1 MLNMAY
7 QEKTKEPRKYNLFL
21 KREELIGA
29 KIIFPLGSPDL
40 MYYLNKI
47 AEDMGKT
54 DFIMDSGCIVYNT
67 LWITTS
73 LRDIS
78 KVELTSKRKRT
89 QWNWI
94 RYSF

>member
-1 MLNMAY
+1 MAY

-47 AEDMGKT
+47 AEDMGKP
-54 DFIMDSGCIVYNT
+54 DFMICMDSGCIDYNT

-73 LRDIS
+73 LRGIA
-78 KVELTSKRKRT
+78 KVELTV
-89 QWNWI
+89 
-94 RYSF
+94 

>member
-1 MLNMAY
+1 
-7 QEKTKEPRKYNLFL
+7 
-21 KREELIGA
+21 
-29 KIIFPLGSPDL
+29 
-40 MYYLNKI
+40 
-47 AEDMGKT
+47 MGKT